1 MCCTDT
7 SDTVTQIKNQSR
19 DIDSTMCQP
28 RLLQRSLSD
37 TGQGPLMVSR
47 SVQTDPTPEST
58 CLHET
63 DETQKV
69 TNANKRYENVCN
81 NLKEIKEE
89 IEQLILAAGLSG
101 PAQLPEVIDRL
112 KIFVEI
118 KDNSKQLRLA
128 IERLET
134 MVDKTMSSDMDHII
148 NHQEFTAIRYGT
160 ALRNIDT
167 ASKVQTEIS
176 LQKTK
181 ESYNVLG
188 DLLRLRIFPQSKS
201 QFRPLSLRS
210 YFESFSSGTTVSH
223 GESMSNE
230 LLRVSSYSTFPREIS
245 INLIKMA
252 KTGFYYID
260 GRKTKCF
267 SCGVTY
273 DKWKTGDDPVV
284 IHRMLSP
291 SCALVAE
298 PRLSS
303 SANQEERTTVV
314 SNNTD
319 STVDTRYV
327 TSLERNQSEIAAA
340 TEPSLQISL
349 STNGAS
355 NNLQERQANQLYSS
369 TSRDRTSSATGNENS
384 QETQTSNENH
394 NATGTSSC
402 QHNTEFESLG
412 IHLEKPKYPNYAC
425 LTVRISSFEGWPSYL
440 DQSPRQMAMAGF
452 LFAGYHDYT
461 RCFFCGGGLRNW
473 EAGDDPWVEHAR
485 WFPKCTFLKQNKG
498 EKFINA
504 VQKRQAKIDRET
516 NATNENTQE
525 TAPRAETS
533 NSAVNNSTT
542 STAQSD
548 ILQTVAAR
556 SVIEMGYTDQ
566 QVLNAFQHLTISGKD
581 MYSISATDVMH
592 ILLDGV
598 PHLQQQGATADVTPH
613 ANNTNSAGNH
623 KSDRT
628 ECSGI
633 NNPVNEH
640 NLLFDDTENLLEENR
655 QLRDQRLCKVCLDLE
670 ASIAFLPCG
679 HIVCCIDCAP
689 AMRKCPVCRTYVKG
703 TVKTYL
709 A

>member
-1 MCCTDT
+1 M
-7 SDTVTQIKNQSR
+7 
-19 DIDSTMCQP
+19 
-28 RLLQRSLSD
+28 
-37 TGQGPLMVSR
+37 
-47 SVQTDPTPEST
+47 
-58 CLHET
+58 
-63 DETQKV
+63 
-69 TNANKRYENVCN
+69 A
-81 NLKEIKEE
+81 
-89 IEQLILAAGLSG
+89 
-101 PAQLPEVIDRL
+101 
-112 KIFVEI
+112 
-118 KDNSKQLRLA
+118 
-128 IERLET
+128 
-134 MVDKTMSSDMDHII
+134 DKTMSSDMEHII
-148 NHQEFTAIRYGT
+148 NHHEFTAIRYGT
-160 ALRNIDT
+160 ALKNIDT
-167 ASKVQTEIS
+167 VSKVQNESSI
-176 LQKTK
+176 QKAK

-188 DLLRLRIFPQSKS
+188 DLLRLRNFPQSKS
-201 QFRPLSLRS
+201 QLCPLSLTN
-210 YFESFSSGTTVSH
+210 YFESISSGTPVSH

-230 LLRVSSYSTFPREIS
+230 LLRVSSYSTFPRDINV
-245 INLIKMA
+245 NLIKMA

-260 GRKTKCF
+260 GRRTKCF
-267 SCGVTY
+267 SCGVTH
-273 DKWKTGDDPVV
+273 DKWKSGDDPVV

-291 SCALVAE
+291 SCALVTENE
-298 PRLSS
+298 PTLSS
-303 SANQEERTTVV
+303 SAHQEERATVV
-314 SNNTD
+314 SNNTG
-319 STVDTRYV
+319 TTIDTR
-327 TSLERNQSEIAAA
+327 TITRQDLNQSENASSS
-340 TEPSLQISL
+340 EPILQLSL
-349 STNGAS
+349 SPNGAS
-355 NNLQERQANQLYSS
+355 NNLQERLELYSS

-384 QETQTSNENH
+384 QETQTSIENN

-516 NATNENTQE
+516 NATHENTQQ
-525 TAPRAETS
+525 TASRAQTTA
-533 NSAVNNSTT
+533 SAVNTSTT
-542 STAQSD
+542 STAHND

-566 QVLNAFQHLTISGKD
+566 QVINAFQHLTTSRKD
-581 MYSISATDVMH
+581 IHSISATDVMH
-592 ILLDGV
+592 ILLDDEAH
-598 PHLQQQGATADVTPH
+598 PQQHGATAGVTQH
-613 ANNTNSAGNH
+613 DNNTNRTGDH
-623 KSDRT
+623 KSDST
-628 ECSGI
+628 STHCNGLD
-633 NNPVNEH
+633 NTVNEQ
-640 NLLFDDTENLLEENR
+640 NLLFDDTENLTEENR

-670 ASIAFLPCG
+670 ASIDFLPCG